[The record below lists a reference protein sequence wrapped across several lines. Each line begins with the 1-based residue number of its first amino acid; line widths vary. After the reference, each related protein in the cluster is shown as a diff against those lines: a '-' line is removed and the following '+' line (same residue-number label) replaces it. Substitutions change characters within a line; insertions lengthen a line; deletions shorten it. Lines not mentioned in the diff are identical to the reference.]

1 MPLPLIPLI
10 AAGSSL
16 LGQGIN
22 AMSNSSN
29 NRRMRD
35 FQREM
40 YERQRVDSLND
51 WQMQNQYNSPAE
63 QMKRFVDAGLNPNL
77 IYGSANNNAPTVR
90 SSTPGTW
97 NPQPTNL
104 DLSQVG
110 GSLMDIYDAR
120 MKQAQTD
127 NLQQQLETSKQQT
140 LLTAAQTANTIANTG
155 KLSVDT
161 EAGKFHLQQAQSL
174 SDFVLEK
181 AQADLSKTYADTKFT
196 LDANDRAAAL
206 QGGNLQQQVENILNA
221 RSQRLTN
228 AAAREQTREQIKQ
241 IKNSQIL
248 QKLDIK
254 LKEKGL
260 QPSDPAV
267 IRMISTL
274 LDNGGKGILQKAQ
287 NIIDNIGKG
296 LNDFF
301 YPDEK

>member
-22 AMSNSSN
+22 AASQGSM
-29 NRRMRD
+29 NRKTRD

-51 WQMQNQYNSPAE
+51 WQMQNVYNSPAE
-63 QMKRFVDAGLNPNL
+63 QMKRFTEAGLNPNL
-77 IYGSANNNAPTVR
+77 IYGSANNTTATVR

-97 NPQPTNL
+97 NPQPSNL

-110 GSLMDIYDAR
+110 GALMDIYDAR
-120 MKQAQTD
+120 MKQAQTN
-127 NLQQQLETSKQQT
+127 NLEQQLETSKQQT
-140 LLTAAQTANTIANTG
+140 LLTAAQTANTLANTG

-161 EAGKFHLQQAQSL
+161 EAGKFHLQQAQKL
-174 SDFVLEK
+174 SDYVLEK
-181 AQADLSKTYADTKFT
+181 AQADLSKTYADTRYT

-206 QGGNLQQQVENILNA
+206 QGGNLQQQMENILNS

-228 AAAREQTREQIKQ
+228 SVAREQTREQIKQ
-241 IKNSQIL
+241 IKNSQVL
-248 QKLDIK
+248 QKLDIR

-274 LDNGGKGILQKAQ
+274 LDDDGKGMMRKAQ
-287 NIIDNIGKG
+287 SIIDNIGKG

-301 YPDEK
+301 YPE